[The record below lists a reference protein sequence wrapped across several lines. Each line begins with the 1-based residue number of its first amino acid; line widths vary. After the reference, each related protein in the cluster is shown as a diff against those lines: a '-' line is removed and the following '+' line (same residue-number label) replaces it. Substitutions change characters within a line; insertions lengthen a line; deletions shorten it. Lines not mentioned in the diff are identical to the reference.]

1 MTVRQ
6 MCAVCGENLRNAEQF
21 QVQKTPLAGTSCQG
35 CCCIVIRQWKNELR
49 FLVELKCVSG
59 TSQ

>member
-6 MCAVCGENLRNAEQF
+6 IRAVRGKKVRNVEQF

-35 CCCIVIRQWKNELR
+35 CCCIVIRQ
-49 FLVELKCVSG
+49 
-59 TSQ
+59 